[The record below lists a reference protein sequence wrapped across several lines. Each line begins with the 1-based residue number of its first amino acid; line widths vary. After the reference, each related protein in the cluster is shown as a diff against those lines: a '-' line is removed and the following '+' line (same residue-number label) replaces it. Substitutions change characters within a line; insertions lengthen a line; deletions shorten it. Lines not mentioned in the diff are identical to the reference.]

1 MPKLLTG
8 ALQKWR
14 GNWDF
19 AVDGGGTATTTVRTL
34 DGPIP
39 NGAVILGGLLDVT
52 TACLS
57 GTGTQALNSEGA
69 ADLLAATAQAGLTL
83 GRKAVI
89 PVFTAGSSVKMT
101 AERNVQLV
109 IATAAFTAG
118 AWALTLYYL

>member
-8 ALQKWR
+8 VLQKYQ

-19 AVDGGGTATTTVRTL
+19 AIDGGGTGTTVVRTK

-39 NGAVILGGLLDVT
+39 SGAIILGGILDVT

-57 GTGTQALNSEGA
+57 ATGTQALSSEGA

-83 GRKAVI
+83 GRKAII
-89 PVFTAGSSVKMT
+89 PVFTAASSVKMT
-101 AERNVQLV
+101 AERNLSLV

-118 AWALTLYYL
+118 AWQLTVFYL